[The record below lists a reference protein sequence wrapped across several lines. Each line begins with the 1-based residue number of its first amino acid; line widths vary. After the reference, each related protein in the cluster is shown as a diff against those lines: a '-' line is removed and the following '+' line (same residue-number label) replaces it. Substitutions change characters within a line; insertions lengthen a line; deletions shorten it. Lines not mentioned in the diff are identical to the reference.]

1 MHFIVC
7 SLLLGMFL
15 KTKTKSETK
24 LTVGL
29 LKLCKAVV
37 PNPGASTGP
46 WVIWYQ
52 AAQKEWI
59 IYITWVIFFF

>member
-52 AAQKEWI
+52 AAQKE
-59 IYITWVIFFF
+59 